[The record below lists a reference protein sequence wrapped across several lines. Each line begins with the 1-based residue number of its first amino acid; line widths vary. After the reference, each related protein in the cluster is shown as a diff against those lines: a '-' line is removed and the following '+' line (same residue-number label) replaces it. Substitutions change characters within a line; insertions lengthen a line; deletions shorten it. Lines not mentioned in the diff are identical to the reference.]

1 MEGSDGAAKAPSLIP
16 PLPRDSRGSLE
27 VFNPTTS
34 FSAAAAVAAPATKP
48 KYTPSYPV
56 WHSTAVSG
64 IAPAGREEE
73 KRHSK
78 GSGDAAAAE
87 AEEVAA
93 PWMAIKGKAS
103 VYDGGAGKKAETGDI
118 PLAGEVGAA
127 AQRAAEW
134 GLVLRTDE
142 ETGKLQGVGVRKSG
156 EDASRASRRNSG
168 KTIFI
173 VH

>member
-1 MEGSDGAAKAPSLIP
+1 MEGSDGAAKAPSLIQ

-34 FSAAAAVAAPATKP
+34 FSAAATAAPATKP

-56 WHSTAVSG
+56 WHSAG
-64 IAPAGREEE
+64 AGLAPAGGEEE
-73 KRHSK
+73 KQHSK
-78 GSGDAAAAE
+78 ARDAAAVAE
-87 AEEVAA
+87 GEEVAT
-93 PWMAIKGKAS
+93 PWMAIKGK
-103 VYDGGAGKKAETGDI
+103 VPVHDGGGVGKKAAATGDV

-142 ETGKLQGVGVRKSG
+142 ETGKPQGVGVRKSG
-156 EDASRASRRNSG
+156 EDANRASRRNSG
-168 KTIFI
+168 KYN
-173 VH
+173 

>member
-1 MEGSDGAAKAPSLIP
+1 MEGSDGAAKAPSLTP

-34 FSAAAAVAAPATKP
+34 FSAAAAAAAPATKP

-56 WHSTAVSG
+56 WHSAGSG
-64 IAPAGREEE
+64 IAPAGEEE
-73 KRHSK
+73 KQHSK
-78 GSGDAAAAE
+78 GRDAAAVGE
-87 AEEVAA
+87 GEEVAA
-93 PWMAIKGKAS
+93 PWMAIKGK
-103 VYDGGAGKKAETGDI
+103 VPVHDGGGAGKKAAATGVV

-142 ETGKLQGVGVRKSG
+142 ETGKPQGVVVRKSS
-156 EDASRASRRNSG
+156 EDANRASRRNSG
-168 KTIFI
+168 KYN
-173 VH
+173 